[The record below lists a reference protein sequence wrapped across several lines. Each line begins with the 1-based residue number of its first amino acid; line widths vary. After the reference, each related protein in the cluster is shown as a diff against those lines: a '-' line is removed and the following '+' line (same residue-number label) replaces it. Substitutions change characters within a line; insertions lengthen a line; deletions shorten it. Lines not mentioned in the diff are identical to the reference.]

1 MAPIRDFGRWVYLET
16 TGRSAACPE
25 TAHWRVTMPSK
36 ALLAVLRQCRLS
48 AGAAIFLFAL
58 LIRLCVLFRA
68 TGTPE
73 FQPSQGDMKFY
84 SDWARSIAAG
94 HWTDHR
100 AFYGLPLYAYW
111 LAAIYRVAGFQPYF
125 AALFQVVAEAGTT
138 LLIFKLAPC
147 VFVRPGNAGD
157 AARAPW
163 IGAIAAF
170 GWIFFVP
177 AEAYSAILMPTTYLV
192 LAFWFVVWWVVKPR
206 PESPRLRDFFL
217 LGLLAGFVAMMV
229 ANILFLLPLVI
240 AAIWWR
246 RDWRW
251 PAVGRGRLRV
261 AAAALLLAGTLA
273 GASPCTLHNYLLAGE
288 PVFLSAHSGINFFI
302 GNNAQSNGYPQVPAP
317 LHTDQKGMLNDSI
330 LWAER
335 AAGHPLQRAQVSAFW
350 SGLASRYIHEHPIAW
365 LRLLGRKFENFWNGF
380 QYDDL
385 GILTPLKEDGVLFP
399 GIGFGLVAA
408 LGLPGLVLAVWR
420 RPAARWIAL
429 AVGLHLASLMTVFVT
444 ERYRMAAV
452 PGLLLLGAFG
462 LMELWREIPAARW
475 RPVAVYAAA
484 FAGSVV
490 LVCWPVDAALRS
502 VDEFNSSLA
511 DLEQNRL
518 GRAQE
523 KLERV
528 YAAHPNNAETAF
540 ALGNLWLAKGDRDR
554 AKYFYRRTLQLDPQ
568 HDRAL
573 NNLGA
578 LAFEEKRWN
587 LAELFLNGSL
597 QIEPDD
603 AKTCFLLAQVRWE
616 RHDYNGARVAIANA
630 VRLQPDTPE
639 FRKLSHELESD
650 P

>member
-1 MAPIRDFGRWVYLET
+1 
-16 TGRSAACPE
+16 
-25 TAHWRVTMPSK
+25 MPP
-36 ALLAVLRQCRLS
+36 QPRLS
-48 AGAAIFLFAL
+48 AGAVVFLFAL
-58 LIRLCVLFRA
+58 LIRLWVLFRA

-84 SDWARSIAAG
+84 SDWAQRIAAG
-94 HWTDHR
+94 HLTDHQ

-111 LAAIYRVAGFQPYF
+111 LAAVYRVAGFQPYI
-125 AALFQVVAEAGTT
+125 AALFQVVAEACTT

-147 VFVRPGNAGD
+147 VFVRAGEPGDENR
-157 AARAPW
+157 ARW
-163 IGAIAAF
+163 IGGLAAL

-192 LAFWFVVWWVVKPR
+192 AAFWFVVWWVVKPR
-206 PESPRLRDFFL
+206 MERPSGRAFFL

-240 AAIWWR
+240 GAILWQRAWN
-246 RDWRW
+246 W
-251 PAVGRGRLRV
+251 PGPFPLPARARLT
-261 AAAALLLAGTLA
+261 ATALLLAGTLL
-273 GASPCTLHNYLLAGE
+273 GAAPCGLHNYLLAGE
-288 PVFLSAHSGINFFI
+288 PVFLSAHSGINFYI
-302 GNNAQSNGYPQVPAP
+302 GNNAQANGYPQIPAP
-317 LHTDQKGMLNDSI
+317 LHTDQQGMLKDSI
-330 LWAER
+330 VWAER
-335 AAGHPLQRAQVSAFW
+335 AAGHPLRRVEVSAFW

-365 LRLLGRKFENFWNGF
+365 LRLLGTKFANFWSGF

-385 GILTPLKEDGVLFP
+385 GILTPLKEDGVLLP
-399 GIGFGLVAA
+399 GIGFGLVAI

-420 RPAARWIAL
+420 RPASRWIAL
-429 AVGLHLASLMTVFVT
+429 AVGLHCASLMTVFVT

-462 LMELWREIPAARW
+462 LAEVWRDLRTKQWKPLASYGGVLA
-475 RPVAVYAAA
+475 VALL
-484 FAGSVV
+484 
-490 LVCWPVDAALRS
+490 LVCWPVPAGLSS
-502 VDEFNSSLA
+502 VDDFNSSLA

-518 GRAQE
+518 DRAQE

-528 YAAHPNNAETAF
+528 YASHPNNAETTF

-554 AKYFYRRTLQLDPQ
+554 AKHFYRRTLELDPQ

-578 LAFEEKRWN
+578 LAAQEKRWP

-616 RHDYNGARVAIANA
+616 RHDLDGARAAIADA
-630 VRLQPDTPE
+630 LRLQPNMPQ
-639 FRKLSHELESD
+639 FQKLSRQLEL
-650 P
+650 PPP